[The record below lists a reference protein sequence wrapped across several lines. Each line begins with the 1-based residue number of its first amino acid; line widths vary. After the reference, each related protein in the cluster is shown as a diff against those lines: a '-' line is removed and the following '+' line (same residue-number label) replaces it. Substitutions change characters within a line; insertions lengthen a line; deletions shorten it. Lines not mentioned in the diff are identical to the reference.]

1 MSMFTL
7 VAFLNLTVGCTV
19 NKSFTLEEIEKK
31 TGRKIM
37 TVVLPTVIEGVQL
50 PNGEE
55 IIFEGNGSI
64 FDRDKILISCRQ
76 SHTHLLS

>member
-50 PNGEE
+50 AYGEE
-55 IIFEGNGSI
+55 IFFEITFMLFNIVGILLCNGI
-64 FDRDKILISCRQ
+64 R
-76 SHTHLLS
+76 T

>member
-1 MSMFTL
+1 MFTL

-55 IIFEGNGSI
+55 IIFEITFMLFNIGGILLCNGI
-64 FDRDKILISCRQ
+64 R
-76 SHTHLLS
+76 T

>member
-50 PNGEE
+50 ANGEE
-55 IIFEGNGSI
+55 IIFEITFMLFNIGGILLCNGI
-64 FDRDKILISCRQ
+64 R
-76 SHTHLLS
+76 T

>member
-55 IIFEGNGSI
+55 IIFEITFMLFNIGGILLCNGI
-64 FDRDKILISCRQ
+64 R
-76 SHTHLLS
+76 T